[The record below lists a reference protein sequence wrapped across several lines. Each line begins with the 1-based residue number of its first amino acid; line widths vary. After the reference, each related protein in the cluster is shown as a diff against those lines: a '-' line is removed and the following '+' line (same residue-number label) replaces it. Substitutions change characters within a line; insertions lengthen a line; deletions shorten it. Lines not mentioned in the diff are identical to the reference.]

1 MSREIDDGMRHGGLV
16 YSSQEEKELDRVQ
29 TLYNELI
36 YAVARKWPGETRH
49 QTALRYIQQAESRP
63 AGVGQA
69 SLLRQAV
76 VGRSPAQLCATTPR
90 PIKGSSDERPYPEDG
105 EHPDTGATD
114 QQPEP
119 HCGRSDR

>member
-76 VGRSPAQLCATTPR
+76 VAVAPDKPGPVIPNKPMSMGAY
-90 PIKGSSDERPYPEDG
+90 ERAIREKSG
-105 EHPDTGATD
+105 AIVCHDTEAD
-114 QQPEP
+114 Q
-119 HCGRSDR
+119 GKLG